1 MLCGCPLCVF
11 FTNIISTEV
20 LEDALGQWMTCWDI
34 LCVICLDS
42 LFFSLKSP
50 LTNRTFKH
58 FSIGFPSWKQK
69 SLRSLG
75 LLLICPGTYLY
86 GDLFH
91 ITPAFERKSTCIFTG
106 RTDAEAE
113 APILWPP
120 DVKGHLFGKDPD
132 AGKVKSKEVGG
143 RRWDG
148 WIASPTQWTWIWANS
163 RREWT
168 EEPGILQSM
177 GSQRV
182 RYDLANNNNCLWNRA
197 LDSQLH
203 SLFQILV
210 LITLL
215 CSIDSLAEML
225 PSTEVI

>member
-1 MLCGCPLCVF
+1 MCIFHKHYLYIDFGGCFGPVNDMLRNSLCYLSRLP
-11 FTNIISTEV
+11 I
-20 LEDALGQWMTCWDI
+20 
-34 LCVICLDS
+34 
-42 LFFSLKSP
+42 FSLKFP

-58 FSIGFPSWKQK
+58 FTIGFPSWKQK
-69 SLRSLG
+69 SLHSLG

-91 ITPAFERKSTCIFTG
+91 HLCLWKEINLYIYWKDWCWSWSSNTLAPWCEGPSLWKRPWCWER
-106 RTDAEAE
+106 
-113 APILWPP
+113 L
-120 DVKGHLFGKDPD
+120 
-132 AGKVKSKEVGG
+132 KSKEVGG

-177 GSQRV
+177 GSQRI

-197 LDSQLH
+197 LDSQVH

-210 LITLL
+210 LITLP

-225 PSTEVI
+225 PSMEVI